1 MLALVMTKKDEQIEK
16 LQKIDGRDQ
25 FKTLVTKWKHITMPV
40 TKAWCCTHPRNGP
53 TCKNKWDATI
63 GDFKNIYDYNV
74 RIGHNA
80 YY

>member
-1 MLALVMTKKDEQIEK
+1 LDFEYLQTQILNDSYLPFKLLKIATK
-16 LQKIDGRDQ
+16 
-25 FKTLVTKWKHITMPV
+25 TNM
-40 TKAWCCTHPRNGP
+40 
-53 TCKNKWDATI
+53 WDATI

>member
-1 MLALVMTKKDEQIEK
+1 MIGICLSNFKKFATK
-16 LQKIDGRDQ
+16 
-25 FKTLVTKWKHITMPV
+25 TNM
-40 TKAWCCTHPRNGP
+40 
-53 TCKNKWDATI
+53 WDATI